1 MLVLREYRV
10 FVREAELYMYSPI
23 QTTHTHT
30 HNLHTADYHRSLPH
44 IAALNPYP
52 KSALFAWN
60 SFSTAVDM
68 SLSDTFRAEETN
80 ALSENPI
87 ACSHE
92 RTPDH
97 RRIRGGS

>member
-1 MLVLREYRV
+1 MLREYRV
-10 FVREAELYMYSPI
+10 FVREAELYIYSP
-23 QTTHTHT
+23 TNNTHTYT
-30 HNLHTADYHRSLPH
+30 LHNAEYHRSLPH
-44 IAALNPYP
+44 IAALDPYP
-52 KSALFAWN
+52 RSALFAWN

-97 RRIRGGS
+97 RRIIGGS